1 MKPHNWKT
9 TRELLQKAANL
20 FPIDAKQEL
29 LFKDYEEYLTQDEF
43 ELALDSLEELLVEN
57 KDISDEYFIWN
68 YLRTACENMSLNNRE
83 QFCRAIITEK
93 SMKGRTLFQ
102 IDKPDII
109 GDVYYLSWFE
119 YGRIAPIQSGY
130 RAQFKY
136 AEEGDWGAHQQLIDK
151 DLCFPGESAKIK
163 FKFYAVEHV
172 HIGKFYQNQEFII
185 REGSVVV
192 AKGKIIEIPRLE
204 YRKLV

>member
-1 MKPHNWKT
+1 MKPHNWET
-9 TRELLQKAANL
+9 TRELLQLAANL
-20 FPIDAKQEL
+20 FPVTEKQKL
-29 LFKDYEEYLTQDEF
+29 LFKDYEENLTQNEL
-43 ELALDSLEELLVEN
+43 ELALDSLEELLVESKN
-57 KDISDEYFIWN
+57 INNEYSIWN
-68 YLRTACENMSLNNRE
+68 YLRTACESMNLDNRE
-83 QFCRAIITEK
+83 QFCRAIITENLK
-93 SMKGRTLFQ
+93 KELSVFQ
-102 IDKPDII
+102 IDQPDII

-119 YGRIAPIQSGY
+119 KGRIGPISSGY

-136 AEEGDWGAHQQLIDK
+136 SDEGDWGAHQQLIDK

-192 AKGKIIEIPRLE
+192 AKGKIVEIPRIE
-204 YRKLV
+204 YRK

>member
-9 TRELLQKAANL
+9 TRELLQLAANL
-20 FPIDAKQEL
+20 FPIAEKEEQ
-29 LFKDYEEYLTQDEF
+29 LFKDHDEYLTQNEL
-43 ELALDSLEELLVEN
+43 ELALDCLEELLVESKN
-57 KDISDEYFIWN
+57 ISNEYFIWN
-68 YLRTACENMSLNNRE
+68 YLRTACESMSLNSRE

-93 SMKGRTLFQ
+93 LMKGRPVFQ
-102 IDKPDII
+102 IDQPDII

-119 YGRIAPIQSGY
+119 NGRIAPISSGY

-136 AEEGDWGAHQQLIDK
+136 SIKGDWGAHQELIDK
-151 DLCFPGESAKIK
+151 NLCFPGESAKIK

-172 HIGKFYQNQEFII
+172 HIGKFHPNQEFII

-192 AKGKIIEIPRLE
+192 AKGKIVEIPRME
-204 YRKLV
+204 YRK

>member
-9 TRELLQKAANL
+9 TRKLLQLAADL
-20 FPIDAKQEL
+20 FPMTEKQEP
-29 LFKDYEEYLTQDEF
+29 LFRNYEENLTQNEL
-43 ELALDSLEELLVEN
+43 ELALDCLEELLAES
-57 KDISDEYFIWN
+57 KDLSNNYFIWN
-68 YLRTACENMSLNNRE
+68 YLRTACESMRMNNRE
-83 QFCRAIITEK
+83 QFYRSIITENLK
-93 SMKGRTLFQ
+93 KELPVFQ
-102 IDKPDII
+102 IDQPDII

-119 YGRIAPIQSGY
+119 KGRIGPISSGY

-136 AEEGDWGAHQQLIDK
+136 SDEGDWGAHQQLIDK

-192 AKGKIIEIPRLE
+192 AKGKIVEIPRIE
-204 YRKLV
+204 YRK